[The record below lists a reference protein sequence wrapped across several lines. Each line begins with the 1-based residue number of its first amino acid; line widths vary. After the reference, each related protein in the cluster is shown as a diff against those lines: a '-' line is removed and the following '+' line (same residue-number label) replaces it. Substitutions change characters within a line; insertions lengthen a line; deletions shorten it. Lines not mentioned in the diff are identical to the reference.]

1 MSTIIIRNDIICFT
15 NKLIRKSCMLLDRAF
30 NLLEGLNECEK
41 GVKLYD
47 CTKYTYTAYANIQ
60 V

>member
-1 MSTIIIRNDIICFT
+1 MV
-15 NKLIRKSCMLLDRAF
+15 LDRAF
-30 NLLEGLNECEK
+30 NLLADLNECEE

-60 V
+60 VLSSLLMTILMY